1 MDIPR
6 IRMTNEQYMAM
17 PDDGKRYELH
27 DGVLKQKNYGVYNG
41 VEMASPT
48 VIHNWIVSMLL
59 HLLML
64 HVFNQ
69 KLGYVFGDNL
79 DYLLDQGLIL
89 KPDVSF
95 MAAERVTTLPNY
107 FREAPDL
114 AVEVIS
120 PSNTASEMFY
130 KVETYLRHGSRLVW
144 IVDPQEKIV
153 MVYSKGDERH
163 TLSLRLNINDT
174 LTGGDVLPEFRLPLS
189 ELFGSIP
196 SEG

>member
-1 MDIPR
+1 MDITR

-27 DGVLKQKNYGVYNG
+27 DGVLKQKFYGVHEG
-41 VEMASPT
+41 VEMPSPT
-48 VIHNWIVSMLL
+48 VIHNWIVAVLVRLL
-59 HLLML
+59 LNYALEH
-64 HVFNQ
+64 

-79 DYLLDQGLIL
+79 DYLLEAGLIL

-95 MAAERVTTLPNY
+95 MAAARVTTFPNY

-130 KVETYLRHGSRLVW
+130 KVETYLSRGGRLVW
-144 IVDPQEKIV
+144 IIDPQEKIV
-153 MVYSKGDERH
+153 MVYRKSDERH
-163 TLSLRLNINDT
+163 TLSLRLNINDV
-174 LTGGDVLPEFRLPLS
+174 LTGGDVLPEFRLPLND
-189 ELFGSIP
+189 LFGTLPAES
-196 SEG
+196 